1 MPAGSAERLAKP
13 KNASHLAFLLP
24 PPPSHSCCCRSLPLE
39 KGPKRGLLQFS
50 SLNLS
55 GIDCVQDADQEVSKD
70 EEEVEERSVKSME
83 SLRQEVSE
91 EVPKDK
97 IKPQAFYTAQTLWDR
112 SVLIKHN
119 LSCETIVM
127 TFTIHNSHNSQ
138 LRLRRLRAS
147 RRTRFST
154 QTLISSKKRRW
165 RSLSTAAG

>member
-24 PPPSHSCCCRSLPLE
+24 PPPSHSCCCWSLSLE

-70 EEEVEERSVKSME
+70 EEELEERSVKSME

-91 EVPKDK
+91 EVPNDK
-97 IKPQAFYTAQTLWDR
+97 IKPQAF
-112 SVLIKHN
+112 
-119 LSCETIVM
+119 
-127 TFTIHNSHNSQ
+127 
-138 LRLRRLRAS
+138 
-147 RRTRFST
+147 
-154 QTLISSKKRRW
+154 
-165 RSLSTAAG
+165 